1 MKAAILDLAR
11 SRPVLFDGGMG
22 TELMKRGIPQGACP
36 ELWNVENPKAV
47 QSMHAEYYAAG
58 SDAVT
63 SNSFG
68 GHPLKL
74 EAAGLKDRTI
84 ELNAAAAAN
93 VAAVR
98 PAGRFVAGSIGPT
111 GKLLKPQGEFT
122 EAEFEAGFAAQ
133 SAALAEGGADFLI
146 VETMFDL
153 REALTA
159 LRGARAGAPRL
170 PVFVTMTFN
179 KTRRG
184 FFTMMGDPLAA
195 CLSELE
201 KAGAS
206 AVGANCT
213 LTSAD
218 MIGLARELRKAT
230 SLPLIVQPNAGRPDV
245 DGEGGMVYA
254 QSPDEFAADMAV
266 IASAG
271 VAFLGGCCGTT
282 PQTIQ
287 RLASRLGR

>member
-1 MKAAILDLAR
+1 VSAPILDLAR
-11 SRPVLFDGGMG
+11 TRTVLLDGGMG
-22 TELMKRGIPQGACP
+22 TELMKRGIPQGYCP
-36 ELWNVENPKAV
+36 ELWNIENAAAV
-47 QSMHAEYYAAG
+47 RDMHAGYFAAG

-74 EAAGLKDRTI
+74 EAFGLRERTA
-84 ELNAAAAAN
+84 ELNAAAAAH
-93 VAAVR
+93 VAAAR
-98 PAGRFVAGSIGPT
+98 PEGRFVAGSMGPT

-122 EAEFEAGFAAQ
+122 EAEFETGFAEQA
-133 SAALAEGGADFLI
+133 SALAAGGADVLI

-159 LRGARAGAPRL
+159 IRGARAASPGL
-170 PVFVTMTFN
+170 PVFATLTFN

-184 FFTMMGDPLAA
+184 YFTMMGDPLAA
-195 CLSELE
+195 SIAELD
-201 KAGAS
+201 KAGAA

-218 MIGLARELRKAT
+218 MIGLARELRAAT
-230 SLPLIVQPNAGRPDV
+230 TLPLIVQPNAGRPGV
-245 DGEGGMVYA
+245 DGEGSMIYP
-254 QSPDEFAADMAV
+254 QSPDEFAGDMMA

-282 PQTIQ
+282 PDSI
-287 RLASRLGR
+287 RCLAALLGR